1 MLFGEAVMA
10 IGGIRRCI
18 GEGKPDSQN
27 MGGDGLR

>member
-18 GEGKPDSQN
+18 GEDRQDEQTSTS
-27 MGGDGLR
+27 